1 MFRFHCVGDQ
11 FWDNNEGRNYRFV
24 CANQQEEEGGAEAG
38 DNADEA
44 KKKQEDSAEAKGAAK
59 DQDGGGGRGS
69 RARYR
74 VYVSSHK

>member
-24 CANQQEEEGGAEAG
+24 CANQQEEEGGAEGG
-38 DNADEA
+38 DNAEA